1 MTPTILV
8 LLLVVAGV
16 AGVAGYALGRGT
28 AGQAAVDAEAVEG
41 VAART
46 SCSTRRASRSGSARR
61 GTSAAHWFHELIGDR
76 YQAYMTDDR
85 QRSDGWQQMLDI
97 HIARPRPRRRSRW
110 SARRPRRS
118 TSGPWC
124 WGARATS
131 SSYSIDDGL
140 NAYQPSTNG
149 IITGNNG

>member
-61 GTSAAHWFHELIGDR
+61 GTSRHTG
-76 YQAYMTDDR
+76 
-85 QRSDGWQQMLDI
+85 
-97 HIARPRPRRRSRW
+97 
-110 SARRPRRS
+110 S
-118 TSGPWC
+118 TS
-124 WGARATS
+124 
-131 SSYSIDDGL
+131 
-140 NAYQPSTNG
+140 
-149 IITGNNG
+149 